1 MQDLEFVRKIA
12 SGDRYS
18 CEEFLNKYSRL
29 IYNYILNTI
38 NSSNSPSLQSC
49 VQDIFHDLFCSLIE
63 DDFRRLKS
71 FKGKNG
77 CSLASWLRQVTIN
90 FTIDYLRK
98 LRPSVSIDAQSQ
110 EGLSLKDSLA
120 ASSLNSPEIL
130 AAEEKTQSLEE
141 CIEALDAD
149 DKFFIE
155 LHINKMIKLNELK
168 DMLGV
173 SRGAIDMM
181 KSRIVAKLRDCFKSK
196 GFALDFG

>member
-49 VQDIFHDLFCSLIE
+49 VQDIFHDLFCCLME
-63 DDFRRLKS
+63 DDFRKLKS
-71 FKGKNG
+71 FRAKNG

-90 FTIDYLRK
+90 FTIDYLRRLK
-98 LRPSVSIDAQSQ
+98 PSVSIDAQNQ
-110 EGLSLKDSLA
+110 EGLSLKDSLEA
-120 ASSLNSPEIL
+120 DSLNSPEIL
-130 AAEEKTQSLEE
+130 VAEEKAQSLKE
-141 CIEALDAD
+141 CIKALDAD

-155 LHINKMIKLNELK
+155 LHINKGIKLNELK
-168 DMLGV
+168 EMLGV
-173 SRGAIDMM
+173 SRGVIDMT
-181 KSRIVAKLRDCFKSK
+181 KLRIIAKLRECFKTK
-196 GFALDFG
+196 GFVLDFG